1 MAHNRRNDNKE
12 ITKILH
18 SVKCGN
24 KGKMDELFTETF
36 NHFFGYALVKLWNKS
51 QAEDAV
57 MMMYESIMK
66 YIDTFDA
73 EKGGLGWMFTILNR
87 IIYNLNSENRKIRQ
101 HEVALGIPLLSDID
115 EMYET
120 IGLRD
125 AGEELD
131 NVDKEIVFMYW
142 FERRT
147 LDEIAEHLTLS
158 TSAVHKRKQQI
169 LKKLKKFLD

>member
-1 MAHNRRNDNKE
+1 
-12 ITKILH
+12 
-18 SVKCGN
+18 
-24 KGKMDELFTETF
+24 MDELFTETF
-36 NHFFGYALVKLWNKS
+36 NHFYGYALVKLWNKS

-73 EKGGLGWMFTILNR
+73 DKGGLGWMFTILNR
-87 IIYNLNSENRKIRQ
+87 IIYNLNSEEKNIRQ
-101 HEVALGIPLLSDID
+101 HEVASDTPLLSDID

-125 AGEELD
+125 AVEELD
-131 NVDKEIVFMYW
+131 AVEKEIVFMYW